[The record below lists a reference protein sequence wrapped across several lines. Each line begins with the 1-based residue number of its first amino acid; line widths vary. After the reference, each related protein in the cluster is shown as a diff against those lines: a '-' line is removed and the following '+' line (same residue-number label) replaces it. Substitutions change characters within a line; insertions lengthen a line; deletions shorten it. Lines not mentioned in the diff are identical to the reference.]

1 MQIVDRVGRQRQFGK
16 DDQVDP
22 VIIRLARQIEHGLR
36 IGLGIP
42 TEAVEAAAATRIRP
56 WVWSA

>member
-42 TEAVEAAAATRIRP
+42 TEAVGVAAATRIRP